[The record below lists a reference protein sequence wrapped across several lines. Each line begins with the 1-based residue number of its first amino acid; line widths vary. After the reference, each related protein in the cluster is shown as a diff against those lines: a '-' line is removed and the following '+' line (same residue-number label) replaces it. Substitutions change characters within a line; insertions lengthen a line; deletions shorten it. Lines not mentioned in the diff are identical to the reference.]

1 MYAISLSSIPPR
13 FARIGPVLESLLA
26 QRPAP
31 ERVILALPRR
41 YVRFYGPVQAPALPA
56 GVELMWSAQDH
67 GPATKALVASDRLA
81 GQVPRLIYCDD
92 DWIAGPGWAAA
103 LLEAAHPDEAVTG
116 QGFSV
121 ARLGRVSGA
130 PTPEHADIAQG
141 FSGVLIDPAWLSGP
155 DLAPPTAVR
164 AVDDIWLSGLLAARG
179 IAIRS
184 APPAREALR
193 PAFAD
198 DHALQDSLIA
208 GQGRHD
214 ANLTAAALI
223 HARHD
228 IWPKAT

>member
-13 FARIGPVLESLLA
+13 FARIGPMLESLLA

-41 YVRFYGPVQAPALPA
+41 YERFGGPVHAPALPA
-56 GVELMWSAQDH
+56 GVEIMWSPQDH
-67 GPATKALVASDRLA
+67 GPATKALVAADRLA
-81 GQVPRLIYCDD
+81 GHVPRLIYCDD

-103 LLEAAHPDEAVTG
+103 LLASARPHEAVTG

-121 ARLGRVSGA
+121 ARLGRTSGA
-130 PTPEHADIAQG
+130 PTAAHVDIAQG

-155 DLAPPTAVR
+155 DLAPPAAAR

-179 IAIRS
+179 IPIRG
-184 APPAREALR
+184 AAHARRALR

-208 GQGRHD
+208 GQARHD

-223 HARHD
+223 HARHG
-228 IWPKAT
+228 IWPAAN